1 MVPTYEADLAA
12 WIDGTV
18 QLLREKEFD
27 AIDVDALIEELS
39 SLGSSERS
47 AIENYLYQLLYHL
60 LKLRYAP
67 TLDIERAGRP
77 WRLSINES
85 RRGIQ
90 RRIKR
95 SPSLSGYPLE
105 VLPEEYPAARRQA
118 AEALALPLATLSEA
132 CPWGIDEILDSDFFP
147 ERDNGSRGGNRSA
160 SSAKQRTEYD
170 KCV

>member
-1 MVPTYEADLAA
+1 MMVPTYEADLAA

-18 QLLREKEFD
+18 PLLREKAFD
-27 AIDVDALIEELS
+27 TIDVDALIEKLG

-47 AIENYLYQLLYHL
+47 AIENDLYQLLYHL

-67 TLDIERAGRP
+67 ALDIERAGRQ

-85 RRGIQ
+85 RRGRQ

-95 SPSLSGYPLE
+95 SPSLLGYPLE
-105 VLPEEYPAARRQA
+105 VLPEEYTDARRQT

-132 CPWGIDEILDSDFFP
+132 CPWGIDEILNSDFFP
-147 ERDNGSRGGNRSA
+147 E
-160 SSAKQRTEYD
+160 
-170 KCV
+170 